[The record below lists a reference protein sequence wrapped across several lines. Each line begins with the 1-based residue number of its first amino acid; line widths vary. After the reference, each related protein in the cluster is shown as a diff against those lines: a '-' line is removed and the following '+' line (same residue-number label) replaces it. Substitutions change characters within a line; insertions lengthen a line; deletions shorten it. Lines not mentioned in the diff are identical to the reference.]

1 MLVTFALT
9 GIIGVILLLV
19 CELIIRLKV
28 IKGEYARK
36 LVHIVI
42 ALYASTWAYFLDP
55 TTIVLISLILVA
67 VVIVAQRYPLLIS
80 MRAVRRITYGEIWFP
95 LGIGISALMFT
106 NPAVYAVAILHMG
119 LADGLAAVVGVG
131 MGRKAGNFTVMNG
144 TKSIAGT
151 VTFILVSFCIYMVY
165 WIWLTDIALF
175 NNNLIFASIVSLSA
189 AIIVAMVELLS
200 PKGSDNILVPITA
213 GVFAVLPTI
222 QLII

>member
-1 MLVTFALT
+1 MLATFVLT
-9 GIIGVILLLV
+9 GIIGVLLLAI
-19 CELIIRLKV
+19 CELIIRLKL

-42 ALYASTWAYFLDP
+42 ALYASTWAYYLNA
-55 TTIVLISLILVA
+55 TVIVFISLILVL
-67 VVIVAQRYPLLIS
+67 VVVVVQHYSFLHSL
-80 MRAVRRITYGEIWFP
+80 RAVRRITYGEIWFP

-119 LADGLAAVVGVG
+119 LADGLAAVVGVS
-131 MGRKAGNFTVMNG
+131 MGKRAGKFTIMKG
-144 TKSIAGT
+144 TKSVAGSL
-151 VTFILVSFCIYMVY
+151 TFVVVSFGIYMVY
-165 WIWLTDIALF
+165 WHWLTDVALF
-175 NNNLIFASIVSLSA
+175 SNDLIFAGVVSLST

-213 GVFAVLPTI
+213 GVFAVLPTV